1 MYNRAMSDD
10 AFETAQR
17 EVQGLPR
24 KPSNDELLELY
35 ALFKQGT
42 VGDVSGKRPGAF
54 DFKGRAKYDA
64 WSKVAGKP
72 SAQAKTDYV
81 ALVAKLKQKYS

>member
-1 MYNRAMSDD
+1 MSDD
-10 AFETAQR
+10 AFNSAQR
-17 EVQGLPR
+17 EVQELPR

-35 ALFKQGT
+35 ALFKQAT
-42 VGDVSGKRPGAF
+42 VGDVSGKRPGAL

-72 SAQAKTDYV
+72 AAAAKTEYV
-81 ALVAKLKQKYS
+81 ALVARLKQKYA